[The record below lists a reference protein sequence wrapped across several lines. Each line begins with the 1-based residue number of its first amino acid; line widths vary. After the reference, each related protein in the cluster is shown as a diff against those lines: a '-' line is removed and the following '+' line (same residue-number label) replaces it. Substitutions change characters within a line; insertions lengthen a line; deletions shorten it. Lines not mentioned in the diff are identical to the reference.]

1 MSTYSTHSD
10 LQALWA
16 TLNILL
22 GSLSVPVFS
31 DNGTLND
38 LTTNSTFLG
47 DTDLHYKV
55 QIDTLGPPNTFKWSE
70 DDGSTWKQEGV
81 AITGDE
87 QMLSHGVTITFGITD
102 SHSLDDA
109 WSFLATA
116 ANSDAERAYAY
127 DWLNDAL
134 RSVYTVPISSPS
146 QTVILAEA
154 SYALFLILNA
164 HDNPA
169 YLNFQS
175 QANNLVGILLSSQ
188 LKESKKGNLPISNT
202 VNAQVE
208 FSSGRYDAEGRLI
221 GNPGSLDD
229 W

>member
-16 TLNILL
+16 TLNNLL
-22 GSLSVPVFS
+22 GSLSVPAFLGT
-31 DNGTLND
+31 GTLND

-47 DTDLHYKV
+47 STDLHYKV
-55 QIDTLGPPNTFKWSE
+55 QIDGTGPPNTFKWSE
-70 DDGSTWKQEGV
+70 NDGSTWKEGV

-102 SHSLDDA
+102 SHIVGDA
-109 WSFLATA
+109 WTFLATA
-116 ANSDAERAYAY
+116 PSSDAERAYAY

-134 RSVYTVPISSPS
+134 RAVYTVPISSPS

-188 LKESKKGNLPISNT
+188 LRESKKGGLPLSNT
-202 VNAQVE
+202 VNAQAE
-208 FSSGRYDAEGRLI
+208 FSSGRYNADGRLI
-221 GNPGSLDD
+221 GSRGSLDD

>member
-1 MSTYSTHSD
+1 MATYSTHSD
-10 LQALWA
+10 LQALWS
-16 TLNILL
+16 TLDAIL
-22 GSLSVPVFS
+22 GFLSTPVFS
-31 DNGTLND
+31 GTGTLND
-38 LTTNSTFLG
+38 FTINSTFLG

-55 QIDTLGPPNTFKWSE
+55 EIDGVGPPNTFKWSE
-70 DDGSTWKQEGV
+70 DDGVTWEQEGV
-81 AITGDE
+81 TVTGDE

-102 SHSLDDA
+102 SHTVGDA
-109 WSFLATA
+109 WTFLATA

-134 RSVYTVPISSPS
+134 RAVYTVPISSPS
-146 QTVILAEA
+146 QTAILAEA

-175 QANNLVGILLSSQ
+175 QANNLVSVLLSSQ
-188 LKESKKGNLPISNT
+188 LEESKKGELPLSNT

-208 FSSGRYDAEGRLI
+208 FSQGRYDSNGVLL
-221 GNPGSLDD
+221 GDHGSLDD